1 VVVQQKKMNSRFIPI
16 FIFLTVSFSQL
27 SQDARMLAL
36 NGAYTTVARGYQ
48 CIGVNPANLSYST
61 RFSMNLL
68 TFNMGLG
75 NNSFSLDVMNDL
87 NGADLENPNAEIY
100 FPKEDLGYIFDDEGI
115 IITTDISLPLPVLN
129 FSFLNYAFTTTP
141 KLYTK
146 FGIPSG
152 FVDLLFYGNEIGRD
166 LSIDFP
172 LDIMAVQETGFS
184 YAFPSNEFTFGVT
197 AKYILGYF
205 YSTFESVDSSYFRTD
220 STAFTGQ
227 GSFLMKQ
234 AIGGNGFAL
243 DIGTLSREFE
253 NGVQFGAS
261 ITNLFGSIKWTQ
273 DHFLRSAIDA
283 TVQDNVPAEYF
294 LRQNEFYYYHL
305 EIDSMNAVNLSSK
318 PIDEMIFRQGYKVIK
333 VSDLALFNFVHT
345 DTLVVTLPNDG
356 GYLIPSS
363 EITSATLD
371 SLSSEP
377 LRTNYPSIFR
387 FGISKRYNEGVV
399 VMADLSTGFSDDLG
413 SYDTWRMAF
422 AAEITHYPLITLR
435 TGIAF
440 GGAYGRS
447 LSLGTGFKIGP
458 VYLDLGMAY
467 RNGFTINSMKG
478 IDFSITTSI
487 H

>member
-1 VVVQQKKMNSRFIPI
+1 MA
-16 FIFLTVSFSQL
+16 FSQL

-48 CIGVNPANLSYST
+48 CVGVNPANLAYSNG
-61 RFSMNLL
+61 FSMNLL
-68 TFNMGLG
+68 TFNMGVG
-75 NNSFSLDVMNDL
+75 NNTLSLDVINNID
-87 NGADLENPNAEIY
+87 GADLENSNAEVY
-100 FPKEDLGYIFDDEGI
+100 FPKEDLSYVFDDDGI
-115 IITTDISLPLPVLN
+115 IITTDMTLPLPILN
-129 FSFLNYAFTTTP
+129 FSFQKYAFTTSP

-152 FVDLLFYGNEIGRD
+152 FVDLLFYGNEIGKD
-166 LSIDFP
+166 LSIDLP
-172 LDIMAVQETGFS
+172 LDVMAVQETGFT
-184 YAFPSNEFTFGVT
+184 YAFSKEDFTFGVT

-234 AIGGNGFAL
+234 AIGGNGF
-243 DIGTLSREFE
+243 DMDVGMLSREFD
-253 NGVQFGAS
+253 NGIQFGAS

-283 TVQDNVPAEYF
+283 TIQESVPPEYF

-305 EIDSMNAVNLSSK
+305 EIDSMNAVNLSAK
-318 PIDEMIFRQGYKVIK
+318 PINEMIFRQGYKVIK
-333 VSDLALFNFVHT
+333 VSDLTPFNLT
-345 DTLVVTLPNDG
+345 ASDTLVVTIPNEG

-363 EITSATLD
+363 EIATTTLD
-371 SLSSEP
+371 SLSSKP

-387 FGISKRYNEGVV
+387 LGLSKRYEEGVI
-399 VMADLSTGFSDDLG
+399 VMADLSTGFSDDVG
-413 SYDTWRMAF
+413 GYDHWRMAF
-422 AAEITHYPLITLR
+422 ATEITHYPIITLR

-447 LSLGTGFKIGP
+447 MSLGAGFKAGP
-458 VYLDLGMAY
+458 VYIDLGMAY
-467 RNGFTINSMKG
+467 RNGFSVNSMKG
-478 IDFSITTSI
+478 FDFSITTSI
-487 H
+487 R

>member
-1 VVVQQKKMNSRFIPI
+1 MSSRII
-16 FIFLTVSFSQL
+16 FIFFFFTFGFSQL

-48 CIGVNPANLSYST
+48 CIGVNPANLSYSNG
-61 RFSMNLL
+61 FSMNLL
-68 TFNMGLG
+68 TFNMGIG
-75 NNSFSLDVMNDL
+75 NNSLSINVMNDL
-87 NGADLENPNAEIY
+87 NGADLENPNADSY
-100 FPKEDLGYIFDDEGI
+100 FPKEDLSYIFDEDGI
-115 IITTDISLPLPVLN
+115 IITTDIALPLPVLN

-146 FGIPSG
+146 IGIPSG

-166 LSIDFP
+166 LSIDLP
-172 LDIMAVQETGFS
+172 LDIMAVQETGFT
-184 YAFPSNEFTFGVT
+184 YAFPQRDITFGVT

-234 AIGGNGFAL
+234 AIGGNGFGV
-243 DIGTLSREFE
+243 DVGMLSTEFN
-253 NGVQFGAS
+253 NGIQFGAS

-273 DHFLRSAIDA
+273 DHFLRSAIDG
-283 TVQDNVPAEYF
+283 TIQENVPEEYF

-333 VSDLALFNFVHT
+333 VSDLTSFNLMDT
-345 DTLVVTLPNDG
+345 NTLVVTIPNGG

-363 EITSATLD
+363 EITTATLD

-387 FGISKRYNEGVV
+387 MGISKRYDEGVV
-399 VMADLSTGFSDDLG
+399 IMADLSTGFSDDLG
-413 SYDTWRMAF
+413 GYGNWRMAF
-422 AAEITHYPLITLR
+422 ATEITHYPIITFR
-435 TGIAF
+435 TGVAF

-467 RNGFTINSMKG
+467 RNGFTVNSMKG
-478 IDFSITTSI
+478 FDFSITTSI
-487 H
+487 R